1 MARISVLG
9 ISGGVSTPS
18 RTTAVVSALVKA
30 VASRVPSDAGLI
42 EITEAAPSIFAGL
55 SRRALGASGEAII
68 QRVEKADLLVVGTPV
83 YRASYTG
90 ALKHLFDL
98 VDHRALTGKTVLLAA
113 TAEVHT
119 MAWFSNISSGHCSVF
134 SGPSRSRPAS
144 TARPTISS
152 MPRSSARRLSSA
164 SHGPLPKR
172 FPCLI
177 PVMQTLPSPRASV
190 EANQKG
196 KRTK

>member
-30 VASRVPSDAGLI
+30 IAQRTPADTGLI
-42 EITEAAPSIFAGL
+42 EITEAAPSLFVTL
-55 SRRALGASGEAII
+55 SRYALGASGEAIV

-98 VDHRALTGKTVLLAA
+98 VDYRALAGKTVLLAA
-113 TAEVHT
+113 TGGSPYHGLVLEHQLRPLFGFFGAVTVPTGVYGSPDDFIGAEIVGAAIT
-119 MAWFSNISSGHCSVF
+119 ERISRAATEAVSLLTSSH
-134 SGPSRSRPAS
+134 AN
-144 TARPTISS
+144 TAVA
-152 MPRSSARRLSSA
+152 ARV
-164 SHGPLPKR
+164 G
-172 FPCLI
+172 
-177 PVMQTLPSPRASV
+177 
-190 EANQKG
+190 
-196 KRTK
+196 

>member
-1 MARISVLG
+1 MARLSVLG

-18 RTTAVVSALVKA
+18 RTTAVVNALVKA
-30 VASRVPSDAGLI
+30 VALRVPAETGLI

-113 TAEVHT
+113 TGGSPYHGLVLEHQLRPLFGFFGAVTVPTGVYGAPDDFVDAKIVRAAIIER
-119 MAWFSNISSGHCSVF
+119 ISRAATEAISLLNS
-134 SGPSRSRPAS
+134 SDAN
-144 TARPTISS
+144 TAVVTRV
-152 MPRSSARRLSSA
+152 
-164 SHGPLPKR
+164 G
-172 FPCLI
+172 
-177 PVMQTLPSPRASV
+177 
-190 EANQKG
+190 
-196 KRTK
+196 

>member
-1 MARISVLG
+1 MVN
-9 ISGGVSTPS
+9 
-18 RTTAVVSALVKA
+18 ALVKA
-30 VASRVPSDAGLI
+30 IAQRVPADTGLI

-55 SRRALGASGEAII
+55 SRGALGASGEAII

-98 VDHRALTGKTVLLAA
+98 VDHRALAGKTVLLAA
-113 TAEVHT
+113 TGGSPYHG
-119 MAWFSNISSGHCSVF
+119 AWFSNISSGHCLVF
-134 SGPSRSRPAS
+134 SGPSPSRPAS

-152 MPRSSARRLSSA
+152 MPRSSAQRLSSA

-172 FPCLI
+172 SRCLI